1 MTVLKKNILTLSN
14 DNVKR
19 GILMAFIALFVLSGT
34 FIYLYHRNS
43 VKSQEIAQYEQ
54 NWKAAMDTVE
64 YYQLKNGDLL
74 AERETFI
81 ASEAEARAL
90 LDMSN
95 AELKDIKKQLGSALA
110 TITKLKGHVRVDS
123 IYIESEP
130 TYVTADSISIPF
142 SFKDE
147 WMALNGRTDYYSGKG
162 HTNIFNI
169 SMDTPLTVGLAK
181 NGKYF
186 VTTPNPHLHITD
198 ITSVVSDKVVP
209 KKQHWGI
216 GVSVGPSVGY
226 DFHHKDIYYGIG
238 GSIGVIY
245 KF

>member
-1 MTVLKKNILTLSN
+1 MTTFKKGILT
-14 DNVKR
+14 
-19 GILMAFIALFVLSGT
+19 AFIALFVLGGI
-34 FIYLYHRNS
+34 FVYLYHKNS

-54 NWKAAMDTVE
+54 NWKAAMDSVE
-64 YYQLKNGDLL
+64 YYQLRNGDLL

-110 TITKLKGHVRVDS
+110 TITKLKSEVRIDS

-130 TYVTADSISIPF
+130 TYVSPDSLSIPF
-142 SFKDE
+142 EFRDD
-147 WMALNGRTDYYSGKG
+147 WFALSGRTDYFSGKG

-169 SMDTPLTVGLAK
+169 SMDTPLTVGLAE

-186 VTTPNPHLHITD
+186 ATSPNPYLHITD

-209 KKQHWGI
+209 KKKHWCI
-216 GVSVGPSVGY
+216 GVNVGPSVGY
-226 DFHHKDIYYGIG
+226 DFRSKDIYYGVGGTIG
-238 GSIGVIY
+238 IIY
-245 KF
+245 NF